1 MNGPG
6 TDSAL
11 ARRLATAVPSQH
23 RRLVTELVRTAVTE
37 AIEAARPGT
46 LDALD
51 PAAPFAAQ
59 GLDSLAA
66 VDLHRRLTERTGLDL
81 PVGLAYDCPTVHDLA
96 ARLLAEAH
104 GTTDAPDEPAAD
116 GSADEPVAVV
126 GIGCRFPGGISSPA
140 DLWRLLTDGGEVLSG
155 FPQDRGWDLDAL
167 FDEDPE
173 VPGSAY
179 VRSGGFLDTATEFDA
194 DFFGISPREALGM
207 DPQQRLV
214 LETSWQALEDAG
226 IDPTGLRGTS
236 AGMFFGAEVQEYGPR
251 LHDAPDGLDAYLLAG
266 NANSVISGRVAYVLG
281 AEGPAVTVDTAC
293 SASLVAVHLACRSLR
308 QGESSLALAGGVAVM
323 GGPGVFTAFSRQRGL
338 APDGRCKAFA
348 AAADGTGFAEG
359 VGVLVLE
366 RLSDARRNGHRVL
379 ALVRGSA
386 VNQDGAS
393 NGLTA
398 PNGTSQQRL
407 IRRALAD
414 AGLTAA
420 DVDVVE
426 AHGTGTRLGDP
437 IEATALLATY
447 GRGRPEGAPL
457 LLGSVKSNL
466 GHTQAAAGTAGMI
479 KTILAM
485 RHGRVPATLHVDA
498 PTPNVNWSSGAVEL
512 VTEERAWPHSGRPRR
527 AGVSSFGVSG
537 TNAHV
542 ILEEPD
548 PADAG
553 LPARPVPS
561 RSEDG
566 VAGGGLQTPSQGAD
580 GGRSVRSDTGLAPR
594 PEGADGDTDAG
605 AGGGLPVRPKTAGSG
620 LPVPAPA
627 DGGHSGPP

>member
-6 TDSAL
+6 HDSAL

-37 AIEAARPGT
+37 AIEAAHPGT
-46 LDALD
+46 VDSLD
-51 PAAPFAAQ
+51 PAAPFSAQ

-81 PVGLAYDCPTVHDLA
+81 PVALAYDCPTVQDLA
-96 ARLLAEAH
+96 ARLLAEVH
-104 GTTDAPDEPAAD
+104 GHADDPAGPAGD
-116 GSADEPVAVV
+116 DTSGEPVAVV
-126 GIGCRFPGGISSPA
+126 GIGCRFPGGVSSPA

-155 FPQDRGWDLDAL
+155 FPRDRGWDLDAL
-167 FDEDPE
+167 YDEDPE

-226 IDPTGLRGTS
+226 IDPTALRGTP
-236 AGMFFGAEVQEYGPR
+236 AGVFLGAEMQEYGPR

-266 NANSVISGRVAYVLG
+266 NAGSVISGRVAYVLG

-366 RLSDARRNGHRVL
+366 RLSDAHRNGHRVL

-398 PNGTSQQRL
+398 PNGTAQQRL

-414 AGLTAA
+414 AGLTPA

-447 GRGRPEGAPL
+447 GQGRPADAPL

-466 GHTQAAAGTAGMI
+466 GHTQAA
-479 KTILAM
+479 
-485 RHGRVPATLHVDA
+485 
-498 PTPNVNWSSGAVEL
+498 
-512 VTEERAWPHSGRPRR
+512 
-527 AGVSSFGVSG
+527 
-537 TNAHV
+537 
-542 ILEEPD
+542 
-548 PADAG
+548 
-553 LPARPVPS
+553 
-561 RSEDG
+561 
-566 VAGGGLQTPSQGAD
+566 
-580 GGRSVRSDTGLAPR
+580 
-594 PEGADGDTDAG
+594 
-605 AGGGLPVRPKTAGSG
+605 
-620 LPVPAPA
+620 
-627 DGGHSGPP
+627 